1 MANRLKQVLPEIIS
15 EEQNCSIPNRT
26 IFNNLF
32 LIRDIITY
40 TKEKNNHF
48 YLLQVDQEKAF
59 DKIDRIFLFK
69 TMEKMGISP
78 IFINF
83 IKTLYKQNTSMI
95 TNNGFLSE
103 QIPLQRGL
111 RQGCPLSLPLYVI
124 QGEVTTININNNN
137 SIKTKI
143 SQYADD
149 SNLFMKDQESLNK
162 VLQFFEKLN
171 KATGITINLEK
182 ITVLP
187 INTEDTAQ
195 IKSNTPKITIKEQ
208 FQTIKIL
215 GIHFNKNLKHANEM
229 NWEITLK
236 KWKTILKNYHLEYY
250 PYRVK
255 LYL

>member
-1 MANRLKQVLPEIIS
+1 MANRLKEVLPEIIS

-59 DKIDRIFLFK
+59 DKIDRTFLFK

-83 IKTLYKQNTSMI
+83 IKTLYKQKTSMI
-95 TNNGFLSE
+95 TNNAFLSD

-111 RQGCPLSLPLYVI
+111 RQACPLSLPLYVI
-124 QGEVTTININNNN
+124 QVEVTTININNNN
-137 SIKTKI
+137 SIKGIHIPNKTKQLKI

-149 SNLFMKDQESLNK
+149 SNLFLKDEESLNK
-162 VLQFFEKLN
+162 DLHFFEKLN

-182 ITVLP
+182 TTVLP

-195 IKSNTPKITIKEQ
+195 IKNNTPKITIKEQ

-215 GIHFNKNLKHANEM
+215 GIHFNENLKHANEM

-236 KWKTILKNYHLEYY
+236 KNGK
-250 PYRVK
+250 PY
-255 LYL
+255 